1 MAKWSNSPGYYAVL
15 TTGTFLMAVIS
26 FSGLFFFKEDLIGR
40 LISGSAWSL
49 VTIGWLGQ
57 FYQAKRKQEK

>member
-15 TTGTFLMAVIS
+15 TAGTFLMAVIS
-26 FSGLFFFKEDLIGR
+26 FSGLFFFKEDIIGR
-40 LISGSAWSL
+40 IISGSAWSL

-57 FYQAKRKQEK
+57 FYQAKMKQEK